1 MNLPSRPFRNSSP
14 SPWLS
19 LWLSLNHCAPLKN
32 TQLIFIIQVI
42 EQQSL
47 LLTMYMVS
55 KIGQTLFVLQY
66 TNYMLKSFKLCY
78 LEVCRAEIFLKALIL
93 FIKYRYIMFMELN
106 YVKKWSHLLEI
117 PTHLNISMIFEVST
131 FNCTSEFV
139 IHMKIFAFKACCV

>member
-1 MNLPSRPFRNSSP
+1 MALFK
-14 SPWLS
+14 S
-19 LWLSLNHCAPLKN
+19 LCAPKKHTIN
-32 TQLIFIIQVI
+32 FYHTSNWTTVPVI
-42 EQQSL
+42 DNVYGFK
-47 LLTMYMVS
+47 T
-55 KIGQTLFVLQY
+55 GQTLLVLQY

-106 YVKKWSHLLEI
+106 YVKKWSHLLGI

-131 FNCTSEFV
+131 FNCTSDFV